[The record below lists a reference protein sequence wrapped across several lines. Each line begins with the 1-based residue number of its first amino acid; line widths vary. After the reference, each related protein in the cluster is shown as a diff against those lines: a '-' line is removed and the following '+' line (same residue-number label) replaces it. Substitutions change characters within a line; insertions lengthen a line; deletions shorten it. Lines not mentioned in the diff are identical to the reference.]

1 METQQQTKPYIVQLR
16 DEDGH
21 PIGAL
26 MFSNL
31 ANAQG
36 YAFTM
41 LGAEKMS
48 GLVCSAEILTKQ
60 ADGNYIVTEEM
71 EY

>member
-16 DEDGH
+16 NEWGL

-26 MFSNL
+26 MFRTL
-31 ANAQG
+31 GNAQN
-36 YAFTM
+36 YAYEM
-41 LGAEKMS
+41 LGVEKEN

-60 ADGNYIVTEEM
+60 ADGEYVITEEM